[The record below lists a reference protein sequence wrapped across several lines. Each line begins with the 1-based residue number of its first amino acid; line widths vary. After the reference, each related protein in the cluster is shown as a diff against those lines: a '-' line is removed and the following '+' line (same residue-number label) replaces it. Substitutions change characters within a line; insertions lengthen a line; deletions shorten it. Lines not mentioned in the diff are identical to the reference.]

1 MGRNLSIRAVVF
13 MKKWELS
20 LLIAVIAAIVCCAV
34 RPEPTMRW
42 WTAAFSPL
50 CDQILTADCDTVPVS
65 DGDGEDLLL
74 RSKLLEFLEKA
85 VTHANEK
92 DAWWGFY
99 GNVPVF
105 CAIFRIPIDIVG

>member
-50 CDQILTADCDTVPVS
+50 CDQILTADCDTVLAE
-65 DGDGEDLLL
+65 DCEGEGLVL
-74 RSKLLEFLEKA
+74 RSKLLELLTKA
-85 VTHANEK
+85 VTCLEQEM
-92 DAWWGFY
+92 D
-99 GNVPVF
+99 PVLH
-105 CAIFRIPIDIVG
+105 